1 MVKSPKNTRQHKE
14 SRKQVKKTEASVKW
28 IYILLFSLA
37 CLLYANTL
45 RHEYAFD
52 DAVAITE
59 NAFTQKGIQ
68 GIPDLFQKDLFA
80 GIHGKDLVLGGGRW
94 RPLSL
99 ITFALEV
106 QFFGNNPHISHLFN
120 VLLYGLAVVILFMM
134 LQKILPGKLLLNFLV
149 TLLFI
154 VHPVHTEVVANI
166 KSRDELLSFIGLCL
180 AIYWCFKFIESRRMK
195 YLMYSCIAYILA
207 LTSKEN
213 GITLIAL
220 LPILLVYLANKK
232 WKESIL
238 TTTPYLAVA
247 AIYLF
252 IRWKM
257 VGLASDKIT
266 SIIDN
271 PFLDATVFEKYA
283 TIMAILGKYLLLLL
297 VVVTPPV
304 LFYLWRSPAKFIK
317 TIKEDGK
324 GLFLVLFLVP
334 ILLFLLIAL
343 GKTVGGHWIL
353 SFYPFLFVAL
363 AVFLNY
369 GQLRVC
375 FHFMWGSSLI
385 FLIAFIVL
393 ILAIPNAFKHNP
405 ETYQDLIFATRT
417 SALLEAIKPF
427 QFNFQLATTSYSQS
441 SVLAYWSKKP
451 VMVLG
456 LGSHH
461 GRQDDMLTDL
471 RKLHRQPIMLISQDA
486 ADVQNHAKYFGSYE
500 HIILPFEGTQFHL
513 GVGTDFNYPLYRD
526 TILVNIRQQ
535 YYAMPSWLPK
545 GQCYMDDRYGAVA
558 PKP

>member
-1 MVKSPKNTRQHKE
+1 MFFSRITDRQAFWALLTISVLIKLGVALAVPMTGDEAYFVVWGKALDYGYYDHPPMVGWWLAGLLQISDAVWWLRLPTIITTTIIG
-14 SRKQVKKTEASVKW
+14 VA
-28 IYILLFSLA
+28 IYYYARGRGTMLAVLAAGLYWLAPVNLFIPLITTDTPLIFWSFVSAWCFYRAQRRDQPLWYFLAGIFLGLAFFSKFFAGLLGLAYVAYLLLFVRRGWRPYLGILL
-37 CLLYANTL
+37 
-45 RHEYAFD
+45 
-52 DAVAITE
+52 I
-59 NAFTQKGIQ
+59 
-68 GIPDLFQKDLFA
+68 
-80 GIHGKDLVLGGGRW
+80 VLGTLPFIGLNLYWNYTHCWDNYLFNLQNRTSDF
-94 RPLSL
+94 RFSL
-99 ITFALEV
+99 IT
-106 QFFGNNPHISHLFN
+106 
-120 VLLYGLAVVILFMM
+120 
-134 LQKILPGKLLLNFLV
+134 
-149 TLLFI
+149 
-154 VHPVHTEVVANI
+154 
-166 KSRDELLSFIGLCL
+166 
-180 AIYWCFKFIESRRMK
+180 
-195 YLMYSCIAYILA
+195 
-207 LTSKEN
+207 
-213 GITLIAL
+213 
-220 LPILLVYLANKK
+220 
-232 WKESIL
+232 
-238 TTTPYLAVA
+238 
-247 AIYLF
+247 
-252 IRWKM
+252 
-257 VGLASDKIT
+257 
-266 SIIDN
+266 
-271 PFLDATVFEKYA
+271 
-283 TIMAILGKYLLLLL
+283 LGKYLLLLL

-471 RKLHRQPIMLISQDA
+471 RKLHRQPIMIISQDA
-486 ADVQNHAKYFGSYE
+486 EDVQNHAKYFGSYE

>member
-1 MVKSPKNTRQHKE
+1 MIFWSFVSAWCFYRAQRRDQPLWYFLAGIFLGLAFFSKFFAGLLGLAYVAYLLLFVRRGWRP
-14 SRKQVKKTEASVKW
+14 
-28 IYILLFSLA
+28 YLGILL
-37 CLLYANTL
+37 
-45 RHEYAFD
+45 
-52 DAVAITE
+52 I
-59 NAFTQKGIQ
+59 
-68 GIPDLFQKDLFA
+68 
-80 GIHGKDLVLGGGRW
+80 VLGTLPFIGLNLYWNYTHCWDNYLFNLQNRTSDF
-94 RPLSL
+94 RFSL
-99 ITFALEV
+99 IT
-106 QFFGNNPHISHLFN
+106 
-120 VLLYGLAVVILFMM
+120 
-134 LQKILPGKLLLNFLV
+134 
-149 TLLFI
+149 
-154 VHPVHTEVVANI
+154 
-166 KSRDELLSFIGLCL
+166 
-180 AIYWCFKFIESRRMK
+180 
-195 YLMYSCIAYILA
+195 
-207 LTSKEN
+207 
-213 GITLIAL
+213 
-220 LPILLVYLANKK
+220 
-232 WKESIL
+232 
-238 TTTPYLAVA
+238 
-247 AIYLF
+247 
-252 IRWKM
+252 
-257 VGLASDKIT
+257 
-266 SIIDN
+266 
-271 PFLDATVFEKYA
+271 
-283 TIMAILGKYLLLLL
+283 LGKYLLLLL

-363 AVFLNY
+363 AAFLNY

-471 RKLHRQPIMLISQDA
+471 RKLHRQPIMIISQDA
-486 ADVQNHAKYFGSYE
+486 EDVQNHAKYFGSYE

-513 GVGTDFNYPLYRD
+513 GVGTEFNYPLYRD

-558 PKP
+558 AKP